1 MTDGKRIMTGEN
13 VTFRLYRS
21 EDIDEI
27 LRIQKDNLW
36 SRLSDTE
43 RLNGFLSV
51 AFPAEQ
57 FEEMQE
63 GIPMV
68 VADMGGGRLGGYL
81 CGSSLAYSAKVPL
94 LAHMI
99 ALFGG
104 TLYKGRPLDQYRSFI
119 YGPICVDRPLRGD
132 GILEGLYEEF
142 LRQLSG
148 RFEVGALFVSLNNPR
163 SLAAHMD
170 KLGMVKLC
178 EFTFDNRVFALLV
191 FDVPLGEDS

>member
-1 MTDGKRIMTGEN
+1 MTAEN
-13 VTFRLYRS
+13 VTFRLYRP
-21 EDIDEI
+21 EDISEI
-27 LRIQKDNLW
+27 LRIQTDNLW

-51 AFPAEQ
+51 EFPAGQ
-57 FEEMQE
+57 FEEMQQD
-63 GIPMV
+63 IPMV
-68 VADMGGGRLGGYL
+68 VADMGDGRLGGYL
-81 CGSSLAYSAKVPL
+81 CGSSLAYSAQVPL
-94 LAHMI
+94 LARMM

-132 GILEGLYEEF
+132 GILEGLYEAF

-148 RFEVGALFVSLNNPR
+148 RFEAGALFVSLNNPR
-163 SLAAHMD
+163 SLGAHMG

-178 EFTFDNRVFALLV
+178 EFTFENRGFALLA
-191 FDVPLGEDS
+191 FDVPHGEEF